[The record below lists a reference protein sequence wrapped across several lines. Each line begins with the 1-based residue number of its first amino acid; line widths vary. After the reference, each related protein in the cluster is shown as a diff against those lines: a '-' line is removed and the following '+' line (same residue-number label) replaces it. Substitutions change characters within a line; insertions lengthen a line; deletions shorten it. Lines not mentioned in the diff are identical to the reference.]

1 MIKQIIYGALWLSI
15 GIISAIDIYWS
26 IFLQEVLV
34 ETELNPIGKFLITVA
49 GGDIALF
56 MFCKVA
62 GLVVVLGILVILYHY
77 RKRLAWAAILGVSVF
92 QFWLLWYLNAA
103 GPSTI
108 AKAKKYRLQHQK
120 TIEALQFQ
128 PTTTPANPVDTHL
141 KQGTDSM
148 IFRPPAQSAKE
159 QNSNRSSTT
168 PP

>member
-26 IFLQEVLV
+26 IFLQEVLI
-34 ETELNPIGKFLITVA
+34 ETELNPIGKFLIGVS

-56 MFCKVA
+56 MFCKVV
-62 GLVVVLGILVILYHY
+62 GLVVVLGILTILYHY
-77 RKRLAWAAILGVSVF
+77 RKRLAWAIILGVSIF

-108 AKAKKYRLQHQK
+108 AKVKLYQTQEQERLEAIQFPP
-120 TIEALQFQ
+120 TI
-128 PTTTPANPVDTHL
+128 TPANPVDEHL
-141 KQGTDSM
+141 KQGTDLM
-148 IFRPPAQSAKE
+148 IFRLPAQNARG
-159 QNSNRSSTT
+159 QNSNKSSMT